1 MRRLVTRI
9 TVMLGT
15 AVLAGCSYSVSTG
28 GGDTLDPDTVEANI
42 SEEMTKQQ
50 PNLPLNSVTCPDGM
64 KPVQG

>member
-28 GGDTLDPDTVEANI
+28 GDYTLDPDTVEANI
-42 SEEMTKQQ
+42 SE
-50 PNLPLNSVTCPDGM
+50 
-64 KPVQG
+64 